1 MSRGLFNCHPV
12 PHYRESRRSPTR
24 IPLCAMVLSTLA
36 VAGLP
41 VTAVAGET
49 PAPAD
54 VQLTAERILPVGI
67 DYAPEIPTPA
77 SVLGFEVGERHVR
90 HDQLVHYLR
99 RLAETSERVTFTEQ
113 GRTHEG
119 RPLVVLTLSSPD
131 NLRRAEDIRRRH
143 RALSEPD
150 FPNAPVPDLS
160 DRPVVIWLGYSIH
173 GNEASGSNAALLI
186 AYHLA
191 AARDPHV
198 EELLEHAVIL
208 LDPSLNPDGLGRFA
222 QWANMYRGERTVAD
236 PAHREHREA
245 WPNGRTNHYWF
256 DLNRDWLLLQHP
268 ESRARVASLQRWR
281 PNVVADF
288 HEMGSDATFFFQPGV
303 PSRTN
308 PLTPDE
314 NVALTRTIAR
324 YHAEALDDLGRLYYT
339 EETFDDFYYGKGS
352 TYPDIQGSVGILFEQ
367 ASVRGHRRETDNGVM
382 DFRFAISNQF
392 TTSLSTIE
400 GAVENREDL
409 LAYQARFFRDALG
422 EARQSSTPAFVF
434 GSRRDRG
441 RTWHLA
447 KILRGHD
454 IELRELTRPVEVGG
468 RRFEP
473 GEAYAV
479 PLEQR
484 QYRLVRT
491 LFETV
496 TTFEDTTFYDVS
508 TWTLPL
514 AFGLPKAALDG
525 RRADALGSEIT
536 ELPPPQGTVVGVEEP
551 VAWVFEW
558 SEYYAPR
565 ALARLLEAG
574 AAARVATRPFE
585 AETGEGRRSFDY
597 GTVVVPAA
605 FQRLPTERVRGLLE
619 TAALE
624 DGVDVY
630 ALPSGLTPDGV
641 DLGSPSVRPLELPRP
656 LLVIGEGVSTYE
668 AGEMWHLLDHR
679 FRLEVTLVPR
689 NDLGE
694 VDLSRYTHVILVDGD
709 YEPWPDPVR
718 ESLDRWLKGG
728 GTLVAT
734 RRAAAWAE
742 QTMLGRE
749 SEPSQPEAPDA
760 ESPLRAPYADYD
772 RDRGA
777 QLVSGTILE
786 VELDLSH
793 PLAYGLSSDTLPVF
807 RSSTRVLAPSANPYE
822 NVALYSD
829 DPLLSG
835 YISAENLARLRGSAA
850 VLGHRVGDGVVILLT
865 DNPTFRGFWY
875 GTQKLVLS
883 SLFFGPVIR
892 RTSAPE
898 TWFE

>member
-1 MSRGLFNCHPV
+1 MSR
-12 PHYRESRRSPTR
+12 SPSICDPMPFHR
-24 IPLCAMVLSTLA
+24 MSSSPLLLCALLLAPVVAPGFAAAAAAAGPAAAST
-36 VAGLP
+36 V
-41 VTAVAGET
+41 E
-49 PAPAD
+49 
-54 VQLTAERILPVGI
+54 LTAERLLPADVEYDPG
-67 DYAPEIPTPA
+67 IPTPA
-77 SVLGFEVGERHVR
+77 SVLGFEVGDRHVR

-99 RLAETSERVTFTEQ
+99 LLAETSERVTLTEQ

-119 RPLVVLTLSSPD
+119 RPLVVLTLSSPG
-131 NLRRAEDIRRRH
+131 NLRRLDRIRRRH
-143 RALSEPD
+143 LELSDPGSAD
-150 FPNAPVPDLS
+150 APVPDLS
-160 DRPVVIWLGYSIH
+160 DQPVVVWLGYSIH
-173 GNEASGSNAALLI
+173 GNEASGSNAAPLV

-191 AARDPHV
+191 AARDPRV
-198 EELLEHAVIL
+198 DELLEHAVIL

-222 QWANMYRGERTVAD
+222 QWANMYRGERRVAD

-268 ESRARVASLQRWR
+268 ESRARVATLQSWR

-288 HEMGSDATFFFQPGV
+288 HEMGSDSTFFFQPGV

-308 PLTPDE
+308 PLTPEE
-314 NVALTRTIAR
+314 NVTLTHAIAR
-324 YHAEALDDLGRLYYT
+324 HHAEALDELGRLYYS

-367 ASVRGHRRETDNGVM
+367 ASVRGHRRETANGVM
-382 DFRFAISNQF
+382 DFRFAISNQL
-392 TTSLSTIE
+392 TTSLSTVA

-409 LAYQARFFRDALG
+409 LAYQARFFRDALA
-422 EARQSSTPAFVF
+422 ESRQSSTRAFVF

-447 KILRGHD
+447 KILLGHG
-454 IELRELTRPVEVGG
+454 IEVRELARPVEVDGQ
-468 RRFEP
+468 RFEP
-473 GEAYAV
+473 GHAYAV
-479 PLEQR
+479 PMEQR
-484 QYRLVRT
+484 QHRMVRT

-514 AFGLPKAALDG
+514 AFGLPTAALDG
-525 RRADALGSEIT
+525 RRTQALGPKVTEIAA
-536 ELPPPQGTVVGVEEP
+536 PRGTVVEAEDP

-574 AAARVATRPFE
+574 GAARVATRPFE
-585 AETGEGRRSFDY
+585 AETGEGPRSFDY
-597 GTVVVPAA
+597 GTVVVPLGL
-605 FQRLPTERVRGLLE
+605 QRLPAERVRELLD
-619 TAALE
+619 TAARE

-630 ALPSGLTPDGV
+630 ALASGLTASGV
-641 DLGSPSVRPLELPRP
+641 DLGSPSVRPLEPPRP

-668 AGEMWHLLDHR
+668 AGEMWYLLDHR

-689 NDLGE
+689 DDLAA
-694 VDLSRYTHVILVDGD
+694 VDLSRYSHVILVDGD
-709 YEPWPDPVR
+709 YEPIPDPVR

-728 GTLVAT
+728 GTLLAT

-742 QTMLGRE
+742 RALLGRE
-749 SEPSQPEAPDA
+749 SESQEPESPDGTR
-760 ESPLRAPYADYD
+760 PLRAPYADFD
-772 RDRGA
+772 HDRGA

-793 PLAYGLSSDTLPVF
+793 PLAFGLSSKKLPVF
-807 RSSTRVLAPSANPYE
+807 RSSTHVLAPSGNPYE
-822 NVALYSD
+822 NVALYTD

-835 YISAENLARLRGSAA
+835 YISAENLARLQGSAA
-850 VLGHRVGDGVVILLT
+850 VLGHRLGDGVVILLA

>member
-1 MSRGLFNCHPV
+1 MPWSGLPLCVVVAVLAAPGFPV
-12 PHYRESRRSPTR
+12 PPVE
-24 IPLCAMVLSTLA
+24 A
-36 VAGLP
+36 AGP
-41 VTAVAGET
+41 SAATVH
-49 PAPAD
+49 
-54 VQLTAERILPVGI
+54 LTAERLLPAGAEY
-67 DYAPEIPTPA
+67 DPKIPNPA
-77 SVLGFEVGERHVR
+77 SVLGFEVGDHHVR

-99 RLAETSERVTFTEQ
+99 LLAEASERVAFTEQ

-119 RPLVVLTLSSPD
+119 RPLVVLTVSSPD
-131 NLRRAEDIRRRH
+131 NLRRAEDIRQRH
-143 RALSEPD
+143 RALSEPETPD
-150 FPNAPVPDLS
+150 DPVPDLA
-160 DRPVVIWLGYSIH
+160 DRPVVVWLGYSIH
-173 GNEASGSNAALLI
+173 GNEASGSNAALLV

-198 EELLEHAVIL
+198 EELLERAVVL

-222 QWANMYRGERTVAD
+222 QWANMYRGERSVAD

-268 ESRARVASLQRWR
+268 ESRARVATLQHWR

-288 HEMGSDATFFFQPGV
+288 HEMGSDATYFFQPGV

-308 PLTPDE
+308 PLTPEE
-314 NVALTRTIAR
+314 NVGLTRAIAR
-324 YHAEALDDLGRLYYT
+324 HHAEALDDLGRLYYT

-352 TYPDIQGSVGILFEQ
+352 TYPDVQGSVGILFEQ
-367 ASVRGHRRETDNGVM
+367 ASVRGHRRETVNGVM
-382 DFRFAISNQF
+382 DFRYAISNQL
-392 TTSLSTIE
+392 TTSLSTLE
-400 GAVENREDL
+400 GAVEKREDL
-409 LAYQARFFRDALG
+409 LAYQARFFRDALA
-422 EARQSSTPAFVF
+422 ESRQLPARAFVF
-434 GSRRDRG
+434 GSRGDWG
-441 RTWHLA
+441 RTRHLA
-447 KILRGHD
+447 QILLGHG
-454 IELRELTRPVEVGG
+454 IELRELTRPVEADG

-473 GEAYAV
+473 GHAYAV

-484 QYRLVRT
+484 QYRMVRT

-514 AFGLPKAALDG
+514 AFGLPTTALDG
-525 RRADALGSEIT
+525 RRTDALGSEIV
-536 ELPPPQGTVVGVEEP
+536 ELPPLQGTVVGVEEP

-574 AAARVATRPFE
+574 AGARVATRPFE

-605 FQRLPTERVRGLLE
+605 PQALADEEVRELLE

-624 DGVDVY
+624 DGLDVY
-630 ALPSGLTPDGV
+630 ALPSGLTPGGV

-656 LLVIGEGVSTYE
+656 LLVIGEGISTYE

-679 FRLEVTLVPR
+679 FRLQVTLIPR
-689 NDLGE
+689 DDLGE

-709 YEPWPDPVR
+709 YEPWPDPVG

-742 QTMLGRE
+742 GTMLGRE
-749 SEPSQPEAPDA
+749 SEPSEPEAPNGDR
-760 ESPLRAPYADYD
+760 PLRAPYADYD

-793 PLAYGLSSDTLPVF
+793 PLAFGISSERLPVF
-807 RSSTRVLAPSANPYE
+807 RNSTRVLAPSGNPYE
-822 NVALYSD
+822 NVALYSG

-850 VLGHRVGDGVVILLT
+850 VLGHRVGDGVVILLA

-875 GTQKLVLS
+875 GTQKLVLN